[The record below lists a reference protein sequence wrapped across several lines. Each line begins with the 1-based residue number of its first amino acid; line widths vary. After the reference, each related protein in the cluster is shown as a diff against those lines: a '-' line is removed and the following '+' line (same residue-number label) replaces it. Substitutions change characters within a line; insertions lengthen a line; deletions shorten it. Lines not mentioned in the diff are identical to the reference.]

1 MNAILVAMHPSR
13 NLVGG
18 LRMEVRIKFNHHMD
32 AIHHIIQH
40 HLFNP
45 SNFEVRTSCK
55 TITVAEN
62 QRYANQL
69 FCTARQILT
78 RNRVMRHDVHR
89 ELTLREKAILG
100 DLKLLLG
107 YRHAGYRSDARL
119 GAYWWLNRNP
129 APPVPPQAPIPP
141 QQPPQLFNLD
151 SDDEDQSPPAPQPPP
166 RPPPNNLDHALI
178 ILAQNN
184 RSAIGNHAVSWQEA
198 RSA

>member
-1 MNAILVAMHPSR
+1 
-13 NLVGG
+13 
-18 LRMEVRIKFNHHMD
+18 MD

-107 YRHAGYRSDARL
+107 YRH
-119 GAYWWLNRNP
+119 
-129 APPVPPQAPIPP
+129 VIPP

>member
-1 MNAILVAMHPSR
+1 
-13 NLVGG
+13 
-18 LRMEVRIKFNHHMD
+18 MD